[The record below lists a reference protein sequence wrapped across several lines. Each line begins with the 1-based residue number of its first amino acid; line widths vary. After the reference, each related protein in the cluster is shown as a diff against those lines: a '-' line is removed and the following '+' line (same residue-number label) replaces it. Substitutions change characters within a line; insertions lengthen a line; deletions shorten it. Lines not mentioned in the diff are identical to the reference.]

1 MMWTQIR
8 AGSALLRSNCSAA
21 TAIEYALIASII
33 ALALIS
39 LQYTIG
45 ASIINFFTEVG
56 NGL

>member
-1 MMWTQIR
+1 MWTQIR
-8 AGSALLRSNCSAA
+8 AGRVQLRSDCSAA

-45 ASIINFFTEVG
+45 AAVVNFFTEVG

>member
-1 MMWTQIR
+1 MMWTQIC
-8 AGSALLRSNCSAA
+8 AGSAQLRSDRSAA
-21 TAIEYALIASII
+21 TAIEYALLASII

-45 ASIINFFTEVG
+45 ASIINFFTEVA